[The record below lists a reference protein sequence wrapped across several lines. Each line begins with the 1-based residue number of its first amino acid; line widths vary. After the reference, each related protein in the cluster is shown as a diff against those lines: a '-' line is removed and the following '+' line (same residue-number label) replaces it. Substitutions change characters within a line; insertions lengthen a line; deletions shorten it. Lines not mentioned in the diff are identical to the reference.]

1 MEQSEEEVV
10 GGEVM
15 EPMVNVKVVPA
26 GTRVLKNAEKEII
39 DPVTTAVTPLL
50 INTEALLI
58 VRELVVG
65 VQPLKVSCKEPPE
78 GI

>member
-1 MEQSEEEVV
+1 
-10 GGEVM
+10 M

-65 VQPLKVSCKEPPE
+65 V
-78 GI
+78 